1 MAPFVQLSNGMKMPL
16 LGLGC
21 WQADDGKD
29 VAVAV
34 EAALLAGY
42 RHIDTAYFYAN
53 EADVGRGIKAAIAT
67 GKVKRSDIFVT
78 TKLPLIGMQPDK
90 VKKYLKKS
98 LKLLD
103 LDYVD
108 LYLVHHP
115 VGFVEVDENDN
126 MPLENPGTK
135 DERVKIDFSTD
146 LIAIWKK
153 MEEMAMLGWAKTI
166 GVSNFNPR
174 QMRKIMAIAKTPP
187 TVNQVECHV
196 YFQQKELREACK
208 EHNIAVTAYGPL
220 GSPGRKLFYEKQG
233 KTIELPDLLRNPVVR
248 LVAEKHK
255 RSAAQ
260 VLLRFMTQ
268 EGIIVIPK
276 STNANRIKEN
286 GDIFSFK
293 LDDVDIKALR
303 SLDQGVAGTIFK
315 FDEIF
320 PGYDEHPECFF

>member
-1 MAPFVQLSNGMKMPL
+1 MTPSVQLSNGMQMPL

-78 TKLPLIGMQPDK
+78 TKLPPIGMRPER
-90 VKKYLKKS
+90 VEKYLRKS
-98 LKLLD
+98 LKALD
-103 LDYVD
+103 LDYID

-115 VGFVEVDENDN
+115 VGFEEVDENDN
-126 MPLENPGTK
+126 MPLENPGTDK
-135 DERVKIDFSTD
+135 EKVKFDFSTD

-153 MEEMAMLGWAKTI
+153 MENMVELGLAKTI
-166 GVSNFNPR
+166 GISNFNPR
-174 QMRKIMAIAKTPP
+174 QMRKITAIAKIPP

-208 EHNIAVTAYGPL
+208 QHNIAVTAYGPL

-248 LVAEKHK
+248 LVSDKHE

-260 VLLRFMTQ
+260 VLLRFITQ

-276 STNANRIKEN
+276 STNESRIKQN
-286 GDIFSFK
+286 GDIFSFE
-293 LDDVDIKALR
+293 LDEVDRQALR

-315 FDEIF
+315 FAEIF
-320 PGYDEHPECFF
+320 PGYEEHPECFF

>member
-1 MAPFVQLSNGMKMPL
+1 MAPSVQLSNGMEMPL

-42 RHIDTAYFYAN
+42 RHIDTAYFYQN
-53 EADVGRGIKAAIAT
+53 EADVGRGIKAAIAS
-67 GKVKRSDIFVT
+67 GKVSRGDIFVT
-78 TKLPLIGMQPDK
+78 TKLPLIGMHPDR
-90 VKKYLKKS
+90 VEKYLRKS
-98 LKLLD
+98 LQLLG
-103 LDYVD
+103 LAYID

-126 MPLENPGTK
+126 MPLENPGSE
-135 DERVKIDFSTD
+135 DGRIKIDFSTD

-153 MEEMAMLGWAKTI
+153 MEKMAELGLTKTI
-166 GVSNFNPR
+166 GISNFNPR
-174 QMRKIMAIAKTPP
+174 QMRKMMAIAKIPP

-196 YFQQKELREACK
+196 YFQQKTLREACK
-208 EHNIAVTAYGPL
+208 KHNIAVTAYGPL

-233 KTIELPDLLRNPVVR
+233 KTIELPDLLSNPVVR
-248 LVAEKHK
+248 VVAEKHK
-255 RSAAQ
+255 RSPAQ
-260 VLLRFMTQ
+260 VLLRFLTQ

-276 STNANRIKEN
+276 STNAARIKQN
-286 GDIFSFK
+286 GEIFSFK
-293 LDDVDIKALR
+293 LEDVDMEALR
-303 SLDQGVAGTIFK
+303 TLDQGEAGTIFK

-320 PGYDEHPECFF
+320 PGYEDHPECFF